1 MSDKFEVIKNSR
13 LILGISVL
21 LVAILTAGLIS
32 KEANRTVQVWAANSN
47 LSPGTYITEQDI
59 KTTSVL
65 LPEAS
70 KNYISIKAQII
81 GATVLTKISAG
92 DLIPISSVS
101 AADNAINQR
110 FVPIAVAQ
118 TDLPLNLTRGDVID
132 LYAVPTRDS
141 KFLAETQVIAEQVS
155 VSEVF
160 RESNLGQVSI
170 TVLLRSEQV
179 LPLLQVISD
188 AKVVIVKS
196 I

>member
-1 MSDKFEVIKNSR
+1 AM
-13 LILGISVL
+13 
-21 LVAILTAGLIS
+21 LTAGLIS

-47 LSPGTYITEQDI
+47 LSPGTYITEQDVR
-59 KTTSVL
+59 KTSVL

-92 DLIPISSVS
+92 DLIPVSSVS

-141 KFLAETQVIAEQVS
+141 KFFTETQVIAEQVS

-160 RESNLGQVSI
+160 KESNLGQVSI
-170 TVLLRSEQV
+170 TVLLRNEQV
-179 LPLLQVISD
+179 LPLLQIISD

>member
-21 LVAILTAGLIS
+21 LVAMLTAGLIS

-101 AADNAINQR
+101 AADNAIYQR

>member
-1 MSDKFEVIKNSR
+1 M
-13 LILGISVL
+13 LM
-21 LVAILTAGLIS
+21 VAMLTAGLIS